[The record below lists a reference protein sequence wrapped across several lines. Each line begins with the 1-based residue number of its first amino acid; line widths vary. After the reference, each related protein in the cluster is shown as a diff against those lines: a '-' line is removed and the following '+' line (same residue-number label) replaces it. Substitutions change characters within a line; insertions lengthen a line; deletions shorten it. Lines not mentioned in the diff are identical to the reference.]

1 MTWNNVY
8 LGTPQAVGNYQGSA
22 ASTVLSDLSVSGSV
36 DVDSLDVAGT
46 TTLSGAL
53 NSASAISGGAVTGT
67 DFAATSK
74 FSFVGSGNTVH
85 GGFFSGATTLLPS
98 LASVSMADGQ
108 FSIISLGPA
117 GSATSCILAY
127 RSGSTVYKFFAR
139 EAEGLSTTP

>member
-36 DVDSLDVAGT
+36 DLDNLDVAGT

-53 NSASAISGGAVTGT
+53 NSASAISAGAVTGT
-67 DFAATSK
+67 TFAATSK

-85 GGFFSGATTLLPS
+85 GGFYSGATTTLGS
-98 LASVSMADGQ
+98 LASVSMDDGQ
-108 FSIISLGPA
+108 FSVISL
-117 GSATSCILAY
+117 SITSCILAY